1 VTNRVSS
8 APQEVEKMC
17 RQAERDHESRKLLVL
32 LERVK
37 QQIAVR
43 QSPTWSVDSHKPPV
57 TVISSRSSSLR
68 ASSRTAPFDR

>member
-8 APQEVEKMC
+8 APQEIEKMC

-43 QSPTWSVDSHKPPV
+43 QSPSWSVDSPKPPM
-57 TVISSRSSSLR
+57 TSITSRSSSLR
-68 ASSRTAPFDR
+68 GFGRIAPLDR

>member
-1 VTNRVSS
+1 MTKRVSS
-8 APQEVEKMC
+8 APQEVQKMC

-43 QSPTWSVDSHKPPV
+43 QSPNWNVDSPKPPV
-57 TVISSRSSSLR
+57 TAISSRANSLR
-68 ASSRTAPFDR
+68 PLSHTAPFDR